1 LFLILSIEINLITK
15 KQLSLQIKTDL
26 LMNRDNYHSRIPEP
40 ALRRLPWYLS
50 YVKLL
55 KKQGYSKVSSTQIAK
70 KINVSATQIAKDLS
84 YVNVSGKTRVGYDI
98 DRLIE
103 VLDDFLGF
111 KRMHTAVLFGVGSLG
126 AALLS
131 DSGLEQY
138 GLKIRA
144 GFDVDASIVGQKI
157 NNIPVFHSDEFVL
170 RNKKIEAQIGVLT
183 VPPDIAQEVADFMIE
198 GGIEAIWN
206 FTPFRIR
213 VPEHIVS
220 QNTSLYAHLAVMFN
234 RLVKE
239 E

>member
-1 LFLILSIEINLITK
+1 MS
-15 KQLSLQIKTDL
+15 
-26 LMNRDNYHSRIPEP
+26 DNSPHSKIPEP

-55 KKQGYSKVSSTQIAK
+55 KKQGHQQVSSTQIAK

-84 YVNVSGKTRVGYDI
+84 YVNINGKTRVGYNI
-98 DRLIE
+98 EQLIE
-103 VLDDFLGF
+103 VLEDFLGF

-138 GLKIRA
+138 GLKIHA
-144 GFDVDASIVGQKI
+144 GFDVDSSVIGQKI
-157 NNIPVFHSDEFVL
+157 NEIPVFHSDEFVI
-170 RNKKIEAQIGVLT
+170 RNKKLKAQIGILT

-198 GGIEAIWN
+198 GGIQAIWN

-213 VPEHIVS
+213 VPEHIVL
-220 QNTSLYAHLAVMFN
+220 QNTSLYAHLAVIFN
-234 RLVKE
+234 RL
-239 E
+239 

>member
-1 LFLILSIEINLITK
+1 MS
-15 KQLSLQIKTDL
+15 
-26 LMNRDNYHSRIPEP
+26 DNSPHSKIPEP

-55 KKQGYSKVSSTQIAK
+55 KKQGHQQVTSTQIAK

-84 YVNVSGKTRVGYDI
+84 YVNINGKTRVGYNI
-98 DRLIE
+98 EQLIE
-103 VLDDFLGF
+103 VLEDFLGF

-138 GLKIRA
+138 GLKIHA
-144 GFDVDASIVGQKI
+144 GFDVDSSVIGQKI
-157 NNIPVFHSDEFVL
+157 NEIPVFHSDEFVI
-170 RNKKIEAQIGVLT
+170 RNKKLKAQIGILT

-198 GGIEAIWN
+198 GGIQAIWN

-213 VPEHIVS
+213 VPEHIVL
-220 QNTSLYAHLAVMFN
+220 QNTSLYAHLAVIFN
-234 RLVKE
+234 RL
-239 E
+239 